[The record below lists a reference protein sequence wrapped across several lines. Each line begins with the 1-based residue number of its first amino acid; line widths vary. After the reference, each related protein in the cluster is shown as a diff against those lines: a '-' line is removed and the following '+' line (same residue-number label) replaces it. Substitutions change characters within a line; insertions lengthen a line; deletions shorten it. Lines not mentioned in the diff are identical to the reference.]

1 MTRYGMAIEE
11 RRENVGFRTQS
22 DLARAVRAL
31 HDRGALP
38 IELRPFSQQWLSTL
52 EDDRTGEAIHSA
64 RPRQIRALAYM
75 LKWTAAEFEQHVGV
89 PIGSVPVYD
98 PQLAGKTTTL
108 AFPPPDADDVP
119 QRPIPDSLVAAVK
132 EFGSRPEWAELSE
145 PRWQRFLTDLHHRKT
160 PQTPGDWLALFLDLR
175 ERFDPPR

>member
-1 MTRYGMAIEE
+1 MTRYGMALEE
-11 RRENVGFRTQS
+11 RRENVGYRTQS

-31 HDRGALP
+31 EERGDLP
-38 IELRPFSQQWLSTL
+38 DGLRAFSQQWLSNL

-75 LKWTAAEFEQHVGV
+75 LKWTAADFEQHVGV

-98 PQLAGKTTTL
+98 PKLVGKKDAL
-108 AFPPPDADDVP
+108 AFPTPGPEHA
-119 QRPIPDSLVAAVK
+119 QMRPIPDSLAAAVR
-132 EFGSRPEWAELSE
+132 EFGDRPEWAELSE